1 MTIAGLSLA
10 AFAIVAAAIFL
21 GTVVQRLAGQA
32 YGMIA
37 SPVVALAAPDHLPA
51 MVLILGAVV
60 GAGALSMDLSAVNWR
75 EAGPGFAGR
84 AAGAFAG
91 AALAAALTDKAGFG
105 VVVAL
110 IVLLAVALSFSGLR
124 VAIRPWTLAAAGL
137 TAGIMGTITAIGAPP
152 MALLYANETAKR
164 SRAMQNLFFV
174 WGMVW
179 SIGALALAGLIARE
193 NLILAAALLPAA
205 GAALLAARPA
215 ARLLEGRPIRP
226 AALAL
231 ATLAACAILARSLS

>member
-37 SPVVALAAPDHLPA
+37 SPVVALVAPQHLPA
-51 MVLILGAVV
+51 TVLILGMVV
-60 GAGALSMDLSAVNWR
+60 GAGAISMDLSAVNWR

-84 AAGAFAG
+84 TAGAFAG
-91 AALAAALTDKAGFG
+91 AALAAHLTDKAGFG

-110 IVLLAVALSFSGLR
+110 IVLFAVALSLSGLR
-124 VAIRPWTLAAAGL
+124 FAIRPWTLATAGL

-152 MALLYANETAKR
+152 MALLYANEEGKR
-164 SRAMQNLFFV
+164 ARAMQNLFFV

-179 SIGALALAGLIARE
+179 SIGALWLAGLIALE
-193 NLILAAALLPAA
+193 NLVLAIALLPVAAAALV
-205 GAALLAARPA
+205 AARPA

-226 AALAL
+226 VALSL
-231 ATLAACAILARSLS
+231 ASLAACAILARSLA